1 MVPNSVAV
9 DITRFVDSAQPG
21 WVECVLRDAHGVT
34 RTFVEKVPVVTTESL
49 SELSTYP
56 RRGLLACEVVT
67 GQAMNDGSPLVQI
80 DTSRPWGIESTDGTT
95 KFMIRREQLLNE

>member
-1 MVPNSVAV
+1 
-9 DITRFVDSAQPG
+9 
-21 WVECVLRDAHGVT
+21 
-34 RTFVEKVPVVTTESL
+34 
-49 SELSTYP
+49 LSTYP

>member
-34 RTFVEKVPVVTTESL
+34 WTFVEKVPVVTTESL

-95 KFMIRREQLLNE
+95 KLMIRREQLLNE